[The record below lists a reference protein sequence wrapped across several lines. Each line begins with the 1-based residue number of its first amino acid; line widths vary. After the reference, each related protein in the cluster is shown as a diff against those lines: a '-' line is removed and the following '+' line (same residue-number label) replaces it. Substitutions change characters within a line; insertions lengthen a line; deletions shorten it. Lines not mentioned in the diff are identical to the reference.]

1 GNAIYAEI
9 PANLVER
16 KAPDIEEGGVY
27 IISRFRVCAAKN
39 AFKAVDGDKM
49 IQFMFHTIVKRVM
62 NPTTVFPTY
71 VYRLTPFDQIESNIQ
86 TKPNFL
92 GITIQQLTLYYLL
105 LIACSQLTTV
115 LTRSIII
122 EDLSNIPL
130 KITLWADQ
138 ATSFSLHDVGGS
150 ACRWYFNPKIPEA
163 EPYHTSHQTRT
174 IALQLSHALNHPPT
188 IEHKQAI
195 ESKSLYELTRINP
208 YDFPETGYE
217 CTVTITEIPGE
228 NKWWYPACTKCF
240 KTSTPQN
247 TVYHCNDCNWDK
259 YTFRPTSIDITDAE
273 NDDIDKGNIKH
284 DAILDDK
291 GKGPEKQLNLH
302 PKGYTLLHNILH

>member
-1 GNAIYAEI
+1 MLTTMTTSQCAYFTDEYIQSLKASYPNRSYHGKPEYECSHCHAIFWYAERHIDMVLSDQEGNAIYAEI

-62 NPTTVFPTY
+62 NPTTVFPT
-71 VYRLTPFDQIESNIQ
+71 
-86 TKPNFL
+86 
-92 GITIQQLTLYYLL
+92 
-105 LIACSQLTTV
+105 
-115 LTRSIII
+115 
-122 EDLSNIPL
+122 
-130 KITLWADQ
+130 
-138 ATSFSLHDVGGS
+138 
-150 ACRWYFNPKIPEA
+150 WYFNPKIPEA

-208 YDFPETGYE
+208 YDFPVVKKLIYQTNDG
-217 CTVTITEIPGE
+217 T
-228 NKWWYPACTKCF
+228 TK
-240 KTSTPQN
+240 P
-247 TVYHCNDCNWDK
+247 Y
-259 YTFRPTSIDITDAE
+259 
-273 NDDIDKGNIKH
+273 
-284 DAILDDK
+284 
-291 GKGPEKQLNLH
+291 
-302 PKGYTLLHNILH
+302 

>member
-1 GNAIYAEI
+1 MVLSDQEGNAIYAEI

-62 NPTTVFPTY
+62 NPTTVFPT
-71 VYRLTPFDQIESNIQ
+71 
-86 TKPNFL
+86 
-92 GITIQQLTLYYLL
+92 
-105 LIACSQLTTV
+105 
-115 LTRSIII
+115 
-122 EDLSNIPL
+122 
-130 KITLWADQ
+130 
-138 ATSFSLHDVGGS
+138 
-150 ACRWYFNPKIPEA
+150 WYFNPKIPEA

-208 YDFPETGYE
+208 YDFP
-217 CTVTITEIPGE
+217 
-228 NKWWYPACTKCF
+228 
-240 KTSTPQN
+240 
-247 TVYHCNDCNWDK
+247 
-259 YTFRPTSIDITDAE
+259 
-273 NDDIDKGNIKH
+273 H

-302 PKGYTLLHNILH
+302 PKGSNMDLCISKKGRTQDHPTTEDFIRLSTAF